1 MRFGTEPKSPVNESL
16 TAISLLFIRLLSFR
30 RIETQAVPRRHMVGM
45 TGLISRYTTARVPLA
60 VEKRGYVPSVG
71 VLRNLRARISLKV
84 TAQFILELRLHNKK
98 GPNERLLVET
108 LGP

>member
-1 MRFGTEPKSPVNESL
+1 
-16 TAISLLFIRLLSFR
+16 
-30 RIETQAVPRRHMVGM
+30 MVGM

-84 TAQFILELRLHNKK
+84 TAQFTFELRLHNKRIPPAGTRLRLSGLK
-98 GPNERLLVET
+98 THVKRHRNELHF
-108 LGP
+108 